1 MNFPIIQKTTEELE
15 KATRQP
21 LESFEKDRKAIM
33 LDPQKMF
40 YRHSEKGI
48 RKPTRITF
56 EMLRRMSKS
65 CSIARL
71 AINTLKHE
79 LVKTKWSIVARDQK
93 ESPDDKRITEV
104 EKFFNFPNPDDNFRT
119 FLLKVVEDILSLDA
133 GCIEMVKNGK
143 GNLLEMY
150 YVDGSTIKPAIDIHG
165 IMSDPAYYQYMPL
178 NNTETPDAS
187 FSKDELLYIMQNPQ
201 GDIKN
206 YGYGLAPIEGVLMV
220 ATNILNADN
229 YNGSFFDVGTLP
241 PLLINLGKNMPRTE
255 VENFRAYWKAEIEGK
270 PWKTAFYGGAEAP
283 EIMKLQDSSNRDMQF
298 YEYQT
303 WLAKLMCAA
312 FEISPQDIGLT
323 MEINKATAETQ
334 REISKAKGY
343 RTLLEVL
350 EETFTQGII
359 WKRFGYDDIMF
370 KWQDVDS
377 VDELKR
383 AQVWAIESKTGARS
397 VNEYR
402 KEIGLDP
409 IKGGVKPY
417 ILGGTPFEVDATP
430 LEELSD
436 AEIDAEQEATS
447 PQDKQLVSQE
457 ESLKLNQKY
466 NPPQAQEGQEKGKVF
481 PPKKDEKEKPKPPFK
496 KSEDLESVSVVDALM
511 PFADAKLKQIA
522 ELLSI
527 DLNKFSFDEFKA
539 GMREE
544 MEHEDVTGGDPLLT
558 GKIVFAHLKEDGN
571 YYSKLKEIMKAMTFA
586 RKWSEK
592 ELLKKKL
599 LKSIVI
605 DPRAE
610 DYFQKSIPTAE
621 AGFIQATT
629 KNLKEIYDKIVEPQ
643 AKKIAAIQKGW
654 VTINGNHILMG
665 DEEVA
670 NKLTGKLLKVYKENT
685 NAGEFEHTTDRFIGS
700 KGEIITGERNDGEVK
715 SMEHQ
720 DVLAAAGVDAENALD
735 SGILRVAAYY
745 GTSLGNEGKMLAIQ
759 SAAVPNESQIRTIE
773 TAYKGFGLDYELTFA
788 GKGLNAPLVKGISLA
803 DASGFGFAVRQTFPQ
818 LGDGGNKGLN
828 PADYINEK
836 AIQKAEDD
844 FGGEW
849 DDEYIEEW
857 DYAPKKEVSALQML
871 VVAAGLGLMAKL
883 VADSTNQANKKNALK
898 EAFLQNQTDIAE
910 GDVFAERSAATS
922 LGVAQTLRDE
932 VRSYLQGARDSGA
945 SFDQMAKDL
954 TELMG
959 LQDEWRGKRIART
972 ESVWATKET
981 ASAMADKI
989 GVDEYTVLFGSNPCN
1004 ECIELFG
1011 DGKGPFTADDIDVI
1025 PVHPNC
1031 ECVPNLIIPDDWQI
1045 EDYL

>member
-15 KATRQP
+15 KANRQP

-93 ESPDDKRITEV
+93 DSPDDKRITEV

-133 GCIEMVKNGK
+133 GCIEMVTNGK

-165 IMSDPAYYQYMPL
+165 IMSDPAFYQYMPL

-283 EIMKLQDSSNRDMQF
+283 EIMRLQDNSNRDMQF

-417 ILGGTPFEVDATP
+417 ILGGTPVEVDATP
-430 LEELSD
+430 LEDLSD
-436 AEIDAEQEATS
+436 TEIEAEQEATS

-457 ESLKLNQKY
+457 ESMKLNQKY
-466 NPPQAQEGQEKGKVF
+466 NPPEAQDEQAKGKGF
-481 PPKKDEKEKPKPPFK
+481 PSKKDDKPKPPFK
-496 KSEDLESVSVVDALM
+496 KSEDLEAVSAIKALE
-511 PFADAKLKQIA
+511 PFADAKLKQVA

-527 DLNKFSFDEFKA
+527 DLNKYPFEEFKI
-539 GMREE
+539 GMKEE
-544 MEHEDVTGGDPLLT
+544 LEHTDITGGDPLLT
-558 GKIVFAHLKEDGN
+558 GKIVFAHLKEDKN
-571 YYSKLKEIMKAMTFA
+571 YYTKLERVMKAI
-586 RKWSEK
+586 E
-592 ELLKKKL
+592 EGLKKKVV
-599 LKSIVI
+599 KSIST
-605 DPRAE
+605 DPRAVE
-610 DYFQKSIPTAE
+610 YFQKSIPTAE
-621 AGFIQATT
+621 AEFIQTTT
-629 KNLKEIYDKIVEPQ
+629 KNLKEIYEKIVEPQ

-665 DEEVA
+665 DEEGSARAMDALKEKYPVISA
-670 NKLTGKLLKVYKENT
+670 NEDSPKLMPRFLGVNGEVVGVNLEEESGLQDFTHEDMLGAVGQDSSDAFDTGIIRIQESADNRVYLESKTVPSNEQVKVVESRYSDKSVTYEMTKTGKGFHSNSASDVVKEIN
-685 NAGEFEHTTDRFIGS
+685 
-700 KGEIITGERNDGEVK
+700 
-715 SMEHQ
+715 
-720 DVLAAAGVDAENALD
+720 
-735 SGILRVAAYY
+735 GI
-745 GTSLGNEGKMLAIQ
+745 EGKD
-759 SAAVPNESQIRTIE
+759 
-773 TAYKGFGLDYELTFA
+773 FGL
-788 GKGLNAPLVKGISLA
+788 
-803 DASGFGFAVRQTFPQ
+803 AVNQAFPQ
-818 LGDGGNKGLN
+818 LGGGGLN
-828 PADYINEK
+828 PLDYVNEK

-844 FGGEW
+844 FGDEW
-849 DDEYIEEW
+849 DDENLDDW

-871 VVAAGLGLMAKL
+871 VVAAGLGLLARL
-883 VADSTNQANKKNALK
+883 VADSVDQGAKRNALEEVFLENQA
-898 EAFLQNQTDIAE
+898 DIAE
-910 GDVFAERSAATS
+910 SKVFAERSAATS

-932 VRSYLQGARDSGA
+932 VRDYLQGAREAGT
-945 SFDQMAKDL
+945 SFDQMGQDL
-954 TELMG
+954 TTLMG
-959 LQDEWRGKRIART
+959 LQDEWRGTRIART

-981 ASAMADKI
+981 AKEMAGEV
-989 GVDEYTVLFGSNPCN
+989 GVEQYEVLFGASPCD
-1004 ECIELFG
+1004 ECIDLFG
-1011 DGKGPFTADDIDVI
+1011 DGKGPFTEDDIDVI